1 MRKFKLSKEREQQL
15 LNDIQEFFLTE
26 RDEQIGDLAASIVL
40 DFMINSIGP
49 EIYNQGVADSYKYMS
64 DRVEDLLGLT
74 K

>member
-1 MRKFKLSKEREQQL
+1 MRNFKLSKEREQQL

-40 DFMINSIGP
+40 DFIINTIGP
-49 EIYNQGVADSYKYMS
+49 EIYNQGITDSYKYMS

>member
-40 DFMINSIGP
+40 DFIINTIGS
-49 EIYNQGVADSYKYMS
+49 EIYNQGITDSYKYMS